1 MLLDGMHDD
10 GRPVPPCRVP
20 ETRASFHGL
29 FVCMPASGMVQQ
41 LSCLMESVWAPA
53 ILRAPRHGR
62 RCSSHS
68 LIHAAAHR
76 HLSSLRRHVQ
86 RHLRPCPVAAL
97 RSDDPDD
104 GHRPPFDPAAAAQAS
119 LRAVLA
125 LVAAVLLHLGGGTV
139 SDAAQASVAE
149 DKLLE
154 FVRQVEV
161 KLDGAV
167 GAVKEAAGQ
176 V

>member
-1 MLLDGMHDD
+1 
-10 GRPVPPCRVP
+10 
-20 ETRASFHGL
+20 
-29 FVCMPASGMVQQ
+29 
-41 LSCLMESVWAPA
+41 
-53 ILRAPRHGR
+53 
-62 RCSSHS
+62 
-68 LIHAAAHR
+68 
-76 HLSSLRRHVQ
+76 
-86 RHLRPCPVAAL
+86 L
-97 RSDDPDD
+97 RSDHQDD
-104 GHRPPFDPAAAAQAS
+104 SHHQPFDPAAAAQAS